1 MAQYFAYGC
10 NMKKNETKLKELF
23 ELQNFSENP
32 HLKRLI
38 EETESRYGCELSDDM
53 LDLVNAAGDMDA
65 ARLRKKDGGRD
76 DE

>member
-1 MAQYFAYGC
+1 
-10 NMKKNETKLKELF
+10 MKKKENDLNELF
-23 ELQNFSENP
+23 ALQHFFENP

-53 LDLVNAAGDMDA
+53 LDLVNAAGDPYMA
-65 ARLRKKDGGRD
+65 KIRKKDGGRD